1 MSKPEAVPGLT
12 MFAESRGKVSARS
25 ETLSR
30 RVVEGLCQ
38 HGADVGDAVDL
49 AMLSLL
55 NQRSDWM

>member
-1 MSKPEAVPGLT
+1 